1 MKKILAMMM
10 ALVSLAVVLTACNNN
25 GGQSSNTNNSS
36 QSQAKDVDLKAVAD
50 QIDQEIGIAMKQ
62 EVDADILEA
71 VYGITPEDYEEAA
84 GYITMINVKT
94 NNVVLVK
101 AKEGRV
107 DAVKAALENKRS
119 EIEEQFKTYLQD
131 QYEIAKEGKVVVLD
145 NYVALFILED
155 VVNGQKT
162 PAESVQRAEEIFTE
176 AIRG

>member
-84 GYITMINVKT
+84 VYITMINVKT

-101 AKEGRV
+101 
-107 DAVKAALENKRS
+107 
-119 EIEEQFKTYLQD
+119 
-131 QYEIAKEGKVVVLD
+131 AKEGKVVVLD